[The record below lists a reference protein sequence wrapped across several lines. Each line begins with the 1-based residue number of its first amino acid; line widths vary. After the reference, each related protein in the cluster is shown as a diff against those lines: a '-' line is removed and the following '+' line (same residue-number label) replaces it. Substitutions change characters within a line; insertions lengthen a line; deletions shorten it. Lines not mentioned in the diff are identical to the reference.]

1 VTDPTAV
8 PATADPLVA
17 DPASSHPQP
26 QALGHGG
33 HPVVEPMHHRR
44 ERDREAITM
53 ALYVGISLLAVMLA
67 LPSDFGADAAGDAA
81 VSLFLTSVGL
91 IVAHLY
97 AFRLSTR
104 LLHEGQ
110 LPPGSRDLMV
120 AQAIGGAAVTVVAI
134 VPVLLFQGP
143 TGLFLSKLALT
154 ALIAG
159 AGYNAARA
167 GSMGR
172 LRSLAYVGLAVFS
185 VLIILG
191 IKGLVH
197 H

>member
-1 VTDPTAV
+1 VTEPTAV
-8 PATADPLVA
+8 TTPADVA
-17 DPASSHPQP
+17 AAPTHPEVV
-26 QALGHGG
+26 GHGG
-33 HPVVEPMHHRR
+33 HPVVASVHHRR
-44 ERDREAITM
+44 ERDREAVTM

-104 LLHEGQ
+104 LLHQGQ

-120 AQAIGGAAVTVVAI
+120 AQIVGGAAVTIVAI

-167 GSMGR
+167 ASMGR
-172 LRSLAYVGLAVFS
+172 LRSLAYVVAAVVS